1 MGTRARVVLYASD
14 RAQAQR
20 AADAALDRIAELEAV
35 MSDYRDDSE
44 LMRLCAAGGGTV
56 SDDLRDVLRAAL
68 AVSEASDGAFDVT
81 VGPLVG
87 LWREAR
93 ATGRLPEP
101 EPIHVA
107 RHVVGW
113 RKLEVRGNHVEL
125 APGMRL
131 DLGGIGKGFAA
142 DAALAVLRERG
153 VERALVD
160 IGGDLALGEGPW
172 TVRVAGEP
180 RELENCG
187 VAASGD
193 TERFVMIDGV
203 RYSHILDPRTG
214 LGLTH
219 GIAVTVIAPT
229 ATEADAWASAAS
241 VLGRTPVKRPEYEYT
256 FQR

>member
-1 MGTRARVVLYASD
+1 
-14 RAQAQR
+14 
-20 AADAALDRIAELEAV
+20 
-35 MSDYRDDSE
+35 
-44 LMRLCAAGGGTV
+44 MRLCAVGGGTV
-56 SDDLRDVLRAAL
+56 SDDLRDVLRAAV

-81 VGPLVG
+81 VGPLVA
-87 LWREAR
+87 LWRAAR
-93 ATGRLPEP
+93 ATGRLPDAAALEA
-101 EPIHVA
+101 A
-107 RHVVGW
+107 RAKVGW

-131 DLGGIGKGFAA
+131 DLGGIGKGYAA
-142 DAALAVLRERG
+142 DAALATLRARG

-180 RELENCG
+180 RELERCG

-193 TERFVMIDGV
+193 TERFVEVDGV
-203 RYSHILDPRTG
+203 RYSHLLDPRTG

-219 GIAVTVIAPT
+219 GIEVTVIAPT

-241 VLGRTPVKRPEYEYT
+241 VLGRAPVKRPGYDYT